1 MFQTNRGL
9 GYNHSGCQLR
19 DHSHQPSGIPVKSIR
34 DTPAWIAFAALFAFS
49 VEAADNGLPFAPPSS
64 SFRSILPPIGG
75 YPPEQPY
82 SLALHMHASMSE
94 QSGSIE
100 WHTHKAD
107 SIGVDIIWWTE
118 HDWRLTNFRHMNKYT
133 FEETVWDSV
142 GYRWVEPDDAF
153 GGEERFWEADSTG
166 VSQMIT
172 SVVDSLADQGSKSLR
187 MEISGDIGAPRF
199 NVGTLLQNTSEL
211 HNKYSLA
218 KKVKISFAVFA
229 AELDPANA
237 KFFAEVE
244 LSDHPE
250 GTHFL
255 RYVAGSL
262 DGEGPDVFPLSI
274 QPGAWTTVTLDLT
287 QDAVARF
294 TTGPQDAI
302 RGEDDNFNFLRIGVA
317 AKNGARAVVFFD
329 DYKILPDPAMVGDA
343 MLDRA
348 RDMGEFYESEVPS
361 VHQLFGTEISK
372 FKAQPHLNGY
382 APHIH
387 LVDYGEHVYQD
398 SLYYAIDQ
406 IHAQDGAVSLN
417 HVFGPKFEADIP
429 ENPQQKAGRLLW
441 IKKNQIRTRA
451 MGIDILEVGYR
462 KRGGMDL
469 ADHFDLWDALSGN
482 SIFLTGNGV
491 TDSHG
496 RGMHNLIGW
505 GPSEL
510 GLSTINNM
518 CTWLLTEE
526 FSEAGFV
533 RAMTGGRAYFGDPY
547 RFDGTVDIHTTDGFR
562 MGQAVVTDRAEHDV
576 VVEMTGAP
584 AGAQVRVKQCEMRD
598 PPSETYVVAN
608 VLRDEI
614 LDAEVVDGA
623 FADSITVDVSMPSFL
638 RVEVRD
644 ADGKELVFSNPIFF
658 MHDVPSG
665 GVPANRVA
673 GRWED
678 LRLFRAERF
687 QLRDTEYA
695 ANPRVLTLTGDEE
708 KAGGGSL
715 MIDCGTSGEPSL
727 ISGAASSVFSAGI
740 LTLNG
745 FSGAGSVVALGWGV
759 TAADV
764 QGAAP
769 RELALDPA
777 RPNPFRST
785 SGAVM
790 HIPREMD
797 CRLDVYD
804 VAGRI
809 VRTLHEGSLAA
820 GSFSKSWDGRDAA
833 GRRVS
838 NGVYYLRL
846 AAGDRSLVRKIV
858 KIE

>member
-1 MFQTNRGL
+1 MKP
-9 GYNHSGCQLR
+9 LR
-19 DHSHQPSGIPVKSIR
+19 E
-34 DTPAWIAFAALFAFS
+34 AFARTSLPLVLAAALAVPAS
-49 VEAADNGLPFAPPSS
+49 GY
-64 SFRSILPPIGG
+64 RSILPPIGG

-133 FEETVWDSV
+133 FEEATWNSEEH
-142 GYRWVEPDDAF
+142 RWVEPDDAF
-153 GGEERFWEADSTG
+153 GGEDRYWDADSTA
-166 VSQMIT
+166 VSPLVT
-172 SVVDSLADQGSKSLR
+172 SVVDSLADEGSKSLR
-187 MEISGDIGAPRF
+187 MEIEGEEGSKGF
-199 NVGTLLQNTSEL
+199 TVGTLLQNTSEL
-211 HNKYSLA
+211 QNKYSLA
-218 KKVKISFAVFA
+218 KKVKISFAVLA
-229 AELDPANA
+229 EELDPATT
-237 KFFAEVE
+237 KFIVEAE

-250 GTHFL
+250 GMHFL

-262 DGEGPDVFPLSI
+262 EDESADAFPLSI
-274 QPGAWTTVTLDLT
+274 QPGEWTTITLDLT
-287 QDAVARF
+287 QDAITRF
-294 TTGPQDAI
+294 STGPQDAI
-302 RGEDDNFNFLRIGVA
+302 RAEDDNFNFLRIGVA
-317 AKNGARAVVFFD
+317 AKDGARAVVFFD

-348 RDMGEFYESEVPS
+348 RRMGEFYEASVPS
-361 VHQLFGTEISK
+361 VKHLFGTEISK

-382 APHIH
+382 APNLH
-387 LVDYGEHVYQD
+387 LVDYGDHVWQD

-406 IHAQDGAVSLN
+406 IHAQNGAVSLN

-429 ENPQQKAGRLLW
+429 ETPQQKAGRILW
-441 IKKNQIRTRA
+441 IKKNQIRSRA

-482 SIFLTGNGV
+482 GIFMTGNGV

-505 GPSEL
+505 GPSEE
-510 GLSTINNM
+510 GLPTTNNF
-518 CTWLLTEE
+518 CTWLYTEE

-533 RAMTGGRAYFGDPY
+533 RAMKSGRAYFGDPY

-562 MGQAVVTDRAEHDV
+562 MGQAVVTDRPEHEV
-576 VVEMTGAP
+576 VVEVTGAP

-598 PPSETYVVAN
+598 PPSELYVVAN

-623 FADSITVDVSMPSFL
+623 FTDSLLVDMSMPSFL

-644 ADGKELVFSNPIFF
+644 AEGKELVFSNPIFF
-658 MHDVPSG
+658 VHEVPSG

-678 LRLFRAERF
+678 LRLFRAEGF
-687 QLRDTEYA
+687 HLRDAEYVA
-695 ANPRVLTLTGDEE
+695 LPRVLTLTGDEE
-708 KAGGGSL
+708 KAGAGSL
-715 MIDCGTSGEPSL
+715 MIDCGTSGMPDL
-727 ISGAASSVFSAGI
+727 ITGASGSVFSAGI

-745 FSGAGSVVALGWGV
+745 FSGAGSVIALGWGV
-759 TAADV
+759 TGSEISSSTP
-764 QGAAP
+764 Q
-769 RELALDPA
+769 ELALDPA

-785 SGAVM
+785 SGAVI
-790 HIPREMD
+790 HVPREME

-809 VRTLHEGSLAA
+809 VRTLHEGHHAA
-820 GSFSKSWDGRDAA
+820 GSFSKSWDGRDAR
-833 GRRVS
+833 GERVS
-838 NGVYYLRL
+838 NGVYYLRFV
-846 AAGDRSLVRKIV
+846 AGDRSLVRKIV